1 MLGVNPKDDNET
13 VSGENIVLM
22 IDAGGDEG
30 ALDKE
35 EFDTVKCLTNNK
47 KLPKALD
54 EQMFV
59 CYNTSEKICLQV
71 FSSAVFQRK
80 RQFDKGKAWQ
90 R

>member
-1 MLGVNPKDDNET
+1 MYAVLAFGSGPKKI
-13 VSGENIVLM
+13 S
-22 IDAGGDEG
+22 
-30 ALDKE
+30 
-35 EFDTVKCLTNNK
+35 
-47 KLPKALD
+47 KALD